1 MNSENQELIDVRE
14 GENFNHL
21 LLYKYLSKKIEI
33 KENDLQVLQFGGGH
47 ANLTYLLKFGNNE
60 FVLRRPP
67 LGPIAPSS
75 HDMFREHTVQSAL
88 NKVFP
93 LAPDSLFFCDD
104 ESIIGA
110 KFHIME
116 RRKGIVIRK
125 AINNNFNFSKENIR
139 KISFNMIDIISTLHN
154 IDPSKIGLG
163 SLGRPDGFVLRQL
176 DGWEDRW
183 RKSSHNKST
192 ESRFDALLNH
202 LRKTLPKPQ
211 ATTILHNDFKL
222 DNIMWNEKKKYV
234 PEAVFDWDMCTR
246 GDPLMDI
253 GHMLNYWID
262 ENDDDESK
270 LITSMPY
277 KNVIYPSR
285 KEMINYYA
293 KKTDFDMK
301 DIHWYYAFGAFKL
314 AVIIQQIYIRFLKGQ
329 TNDQRFSN
337 FGIRVEALINR
348 ANKVYKI

>member
-222 DNIMWNEKKKYV
+222 DNIMWNEKKYV

-270 LITSMPY
+270 LITSMPD